1 MNAGY
6 FIVIVLVSG
15 FVAGTIHGAVNLAIV
30 EPYLDEA
37 IGIENQALFESGE
50 AEDTPQFWVEYNAYR
65 DWQKS
70 GQLLAG
76 GILGMSIGALFGIVF
91 AYSRNSLPKGHTV
104 KKTFVLAAIMWLT
117 IFLIPFLKYPA
128 NPPTVGEAD
137 TVILRQT
144 LYLLFIAISGFSA
157 VGFSRLYKKLEN
169 KKYLAFVGYAVFIT
183 AVFFI
188 MPPSPDE
195 VTAQMDLVNG
205 FRTMSV
211 VAVSI
216 FWIAEAIILGALW
229 QKYKTKLDESSFK
242 T

>member
-6 FIVIVLVSG
+6 FIAIVLVSG

-30 EPYLDEA
+30 EPYLDKA

-169 KKYLAFVGYAVFIT
+169 KKYFAFVGYAVFIT

-195 VTAQMDLVNG
+195 VTAPMDLVNG

-211 VAVSI
+211 MAVTI

-229 QKYKTKLDESSFK
+229 QRYKTKLDEPSFK